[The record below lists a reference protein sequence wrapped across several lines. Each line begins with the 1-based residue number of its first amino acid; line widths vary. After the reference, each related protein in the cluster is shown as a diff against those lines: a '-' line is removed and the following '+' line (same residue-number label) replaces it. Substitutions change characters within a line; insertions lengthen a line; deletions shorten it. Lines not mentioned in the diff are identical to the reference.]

1 MNEDDYVRGER
12 MAWSLMLQQC
22 LMHLG
27 YKSEEGSM
35 AGWILEREAAI
46 RALRDVC
53 ERHGDNDW
61 PEDLHLGD
69 IIEKHLT
76 RHLEST

>member
-1 MNEDDYVRGER
+1 MNEQDYERGSR
-12 MAWSLMLQQC
+12 MAWTLMLQQC

-27 YKSEEGSM
+27 YKSEEGSK
-35 AGWILEREAAI
+35 AAWILEREAAI

-53 ERHGDNDW
+53 LDHGDNNW
-61 PEDLHLGD
+61 PEELHLGD
-69 IIEKHLT
+69 IIEKHLA